1 MESHFTFFEKALIMC
16 NEKFIDNPSTHSFLN
31 NSLNQKTQFK
41 KHLPHSNIKKNE
53 DRFISINPEGCFVQ
67 SDETE
72 SPEKCKHEQINIE
85 DNKHICIDCGQMLIE
100 NFISNQ
106 YCPNNIGMKK
116 RRKSEC
122 NIYNDIPSYI
132 QQHVTAKT
140 IEIYQ
145 KVTLNKIFRN
155 TFKRSIILACLHRAS
170 TLTGKDISYDD
181 LLDIFTLKQHEANKG
196 FSYVANN
203 LPKNSEFSIP
213 FDNEREET
221 ISVISIL
228 RNLRM
233 SSLLKPVIAIFRL
246 VKQRS
251 NILNVSLCKSVI
263 CGCIYFWIKYKNIP
277 KTLKEFAQ
285 DVKMSEM
292 TIINKYLVISDVVM
306 KSIMKELFCTLL
318 KNCAISQLEGKNK
331 YKYVLKQY
339 KNSLYNPDKKILIN
353 NPFSINNIT
362 VTPCNSI
369 RTTQTNIEQ
378 KDLKTPQN
386 APLNPSG
393 TRARLSTPLNLYE
406 PLPLDDVDDIKEWN
420 ILLDQKYYSHTSNVY
435 TLNVSIFKNTRD
447 LIIDFKKYN
456 EINKIDAN
464 NLLKSILI
472 DRFENGNIEID
483 TEYIDC

>member
-1 MESHFTFFEKALIMC
+1 MDSHFTFFEKALILC
-16 NEKFIDNPSTHSFLN
+16 
-31 NSLNQKTQFK
+31 QKTLTVEETLSA
-41 KHLPHSNIKKNE
+41 H
-53 DRFISINPEGCFVQ
+53 GC
-67 SDETE
+67 E
-72 SPEKCKHEQINIE
+72 HEQIIIE
-85 DNKHICIDCGQMLIE
+85 ENRHICVDCGQMLIE

-106 YCPNNIGMKK
+106 RCANNIGMKR

-132 QQHVTAKT
+132 QQHVTDKA

-145 KVTLNKIFRN
+145 KVTFNKIFRN

-213 FDNEREET
+213 FDNEREEI
-221 ISVISIL
+221 ISIISIL
-228 RNLRM
+228 RNLGM
-233 SSLLKPVIAIFRL
+233 STLLKPVVVIFKL

-263 CGCIYFWIKYKNIP
+263 CGCIYFWIKYKNVR

-306 KSIMKELFCTLL
+306 KSIMKELFSVLL
-318 KNCAISQLEGKNK
+318 KNCAITQSEGKGK
-331 YKYVLKQY
+331 YKNILKQH
-339 KNSLYNPDKKILIN
+339 KNSLCSPDKKILIN
-353 NPFSINNIT
+353 NPFSVDNIT
-362 VTPCNSI
+362 VTPYGAN
-369 RTTQTNIEQ
+369 
-378 KDLKTPQN
+378 
-386 APLNPSG
+386 
-393 TRARLSTPLNLYE
+393 RASSASTKAGRVGPDRVYDSPGYE
-406 PLPLDDVDDIKEWN
+406 PLPLDEVADIKEWN

-447 LIIDFKKYN
+447 LVIDFKKYN

-464 NLLKSILI
+464 TLLKNILI
-472 DRFENGNIEID
+472 EKFEHNLTEID
-483 TEYIDC
+483 QIT